1 MKIRLTGP
9 GEPLGTTRCS
19 SYVSSLPLPPLK
31 IEALLL
37 PSRGLVEV
45 PEDAVKVPP
54 TAEDMCAD
62 AHLACTP
69 LLAQRRVEGRMGGRC
84 AGSGPPFPPLSSREP
99 DVGEQGPLGC

>member
-31 IEALLL
+31 IEALPL
-37 PSRGLVEV
+37 PGRGLVEV

-62 AHLACTP
+62 AHPACPP
-69 LLAQRRVEGRMGGRC
+69 LLVQRRVDGRTGGQVRRQR
-84 AGSGPPFPPLSSREP
+84 AAFPPTQL
-99 DVGEQGPLGC
+99 